1 MVTKREDKTTIA
13 ATAKCFVPLLDYQR
27 EDVESRDRFR
37 WNCWSRQAGKSFTK
51 ALRRV
56 LRGILRRRNQVFLSA
71 GERQSRE
78 LMAKARQHCQVLK
91 IATEWVDSDYFSG
104 TSFKQLELRLP
115 GGVKVIGLPANP
127 QTARG
132 FSGDLF
138 LDEFAMHADD
148 REIWAAMFPTLLLGD
163 GELDVASTP
172 KGIKNTFARLRD
184 NPEFGHSTV
193 TLPDAVAQGL
203 DVDIDQL
210 RRSMGDEQLY
220 RQEFLCEF
228 IDESTAFLTHAQ
240 IGACEDAGLE
250 RQTPLSV
257 LAGEKED
264 LFVGV
269 DIGRRHDLTV
279 VWVVARRGDA
289 LVTRSVIEI
298 RGETFRSQSQRIGEV
313 LLLRNVRRCCIDA
326 GGIGMQLAEAAQE
339 DFGRHKVECVTFTAG
354 LKTEMASRLRIAVED
369 RAIRIPADE
378 AIRNDWHS
386 LERRVSPSGR
396 IVLDSSRRD
405 GHHADRF
412 WAAALAVYAASDDPG
427 AAESMT
433 IRKLRYDRRGIW

>member
-1 MVTKREDKTTIA
+1 MELLVA
-13 ATAKCFVPLLDYQR
+13 AD
-27 EDVESRDRFR
+27 
-37 WNCWSRQAGKSFTK
+37 GKEFYEVAASGL
-51 ALRRV
+51 A
-56 LRGILRRRNQVFLSA
+56 
-71 GERQSRE
+71 
-78 LMAKARQHCQVLK
+78 
-91 IATEWVDSDYFSG
+91 G
-104 TSFKQLELRLP
+104 TSFKQMELRLP

-148 REIWAAMFPTLLLGD
+148 REIWAAMFPTLLRGD

-184 NPEFGHSTV
+184 NSEFGHSTV
-193 TLPDAVAQGL
+193 TLPDAVARGL
-203 DVDIDQL
+203 DVDVDQL
-210 RRSMGDEQLY
+210 RRSMGDEQLF

-240 IGACEDAGLE
+240 ISACEDLGLD
-250 RQTPLSV
+250 RNTPVSE
-257 LAGEKED
+257 LAAEKED

-279 VWVVARRGDA
+279 VWVLARRGES
-289 LVTRSVIEI
+289 LVTRSVIEL
-298 RGETFRSQSQRIGEV
+298 RGETFRAQSERIAEV
-313 LLLRNVRRCCIDA
+313 LSLRNVRKCCVDA
-326 GGIGMQLAEAAQE
+326 GGLGMQLAETAQE
-339 DFGRHKVECVTFTAG
+339 DFGRHKVECVTFTAS
-354 LKTEMASRLRIAVED
+354 LKTELASRLRIAVED

-396 IVLDSSRRD
+396 IVLDASRRE

-412 WAAALAVYAASDDPG
+412 WAAALAVYAAADDPG
-427 AAESMT
+427 VAESMT
-433 IRKLRYDRRGIW
+433 IGPLKYDRRGIW

>member
-1 MVTKREDKTTIA
+1 MGANLDGLPTVA
-13 ATAKCFVPLLDYQR
+13 AAAKCFVPLLGYQR
-27 EDVESRDRFR
+27 EDVESSDRFR
-37 WNCWSRQAGKSFTK
+37 WNCWSRQTGKSFTK
-51 ALRRV
+51 SLRRV
-56 LRGILRRRNQVFLSA
+56 LRGIVRRRTQVFLSA

-78 LMAKARQHCQVLK
+78 LMDKARQHCQVLK
-91 IATEWVDSDYFSG
+91 IASELVDCDYFTG

-138 LDEFAMHADD
+138 LDEFAMHAED
-148 REIWAAMFPTLLLGD
+148 REIWAAMFPTLLRGD
-163 GELDVASTP
+163 GELDIASTP
-172 KGIKNTFARLRD
+172 KGIKNTFARLWD
-184 NPEFGHSTV
+184 NSEFGHSTV
-193 TLPDAVAQGL
+193 TLPDAIAQGL
-203 DVDIDQL
+203 DVDIEQL
-210 RRSMGDEQLY
+210 RRSMGDEQLF

-240 IGACEDAGLE
+240 ISACEDVELD
-250 RQTPLSV
+250 RNTPVSV
-257 LAGEKED
+257 LAAEKED

-279 VWVVARRGDA
+279 VWVVARRGA
-289 LVTRSVIEI
+289 ELVTRRVVEL
-298 RGETFRSQSQRIGEV
+298 RGETFRYQAGQIGEV
-313 LLLRNVRRCCIDA
+313 LSLRNVRKCCVDA
-326 GGIGMQLAEAAQE
+326 GGLGMQLAEAAQE

-354 LKTEMASRLRIAVED
+354 LKTELASRLRIAVED
-369 RAIRIPADE
+369 RTIRIPPDE

-396 IVLDSSRRD
+396 IVLDSSRRE

-412 WAAALAVYAASDDPG
+412 WAAALAVYAAADDPG
-427 AAESMT
+427 AVESMT
-433 IRKLRYDRRGIW
+433 VRPLKYDRRGIW

>member
-1 MVTKREDKTTIA
+1 MVNQQEGIA
-13 ATAKCFVPLLDYQR
+13 TVAAKAKCFVPLLEYQR
-27 EDVESRDRFR
+27 EDVESSDRFR
-37 WNCWSRQAGKSFTK
+37 WNCWSRQTGKSFTK
-51 ALRRV
+51 SLRRV
-56 LRGILRRRNQVFLSA
+56 LRGVLRRRNQVFLSA

-91 IATEWVDSDYFSG
+91 IATELVDSDYFSG

-148 REIWAAMFPTLLLGD
+148 REIWAAMFPTLLRGD

-172 KGIKNTFARLRD
+172 KGIANTFARLRD

-210 RRSMGDEQLY
+210 RRSMGDEQLF

-240 IGACEDAGLE
+240 IGACEDAGLD
-250 RQTPLSV
+250 RHTPVSV
-257 LAGEKED
+257 LAAEKED

-279 VWVVARRGDA
+279 VWVLARRGDA
-289 LVTRSVIEI
+289 LVTRSVIEM

-313 LLLRNVRRCCIDA
+313 LSLRNVRRCCIDA

-396 IVLDSSRRD
+396 IVLDSSRRE

-412 WAAALAVYAASDDPG
+412 WAAALAVHAAADDPG